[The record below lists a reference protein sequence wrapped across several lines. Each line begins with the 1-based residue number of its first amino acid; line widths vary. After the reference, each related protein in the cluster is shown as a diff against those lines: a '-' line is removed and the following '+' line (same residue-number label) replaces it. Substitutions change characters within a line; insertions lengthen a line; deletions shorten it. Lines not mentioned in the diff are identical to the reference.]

1 MDFVYVYTFTL
12 SRFFYLIYQI
22 LLVVTSQSLNPVILI
37 VFIRMYIWV
46 VLWCN
51 LMLKL
56 RLIITMG
63 NLGGPSYWV
72 GPDACS
78 ATTASDGMC
87 VLAISDAAVRT
98 YRLVD
103 HPG

>member
-1 MDFVYVYTFTL
+1 
-12 SRFFYLIYQI
+12 
-22 LLVVTSQSLNPVILI
+22 
-37 VFIRMYIWV
+37 MYIWV
-46 VLWCN
+46 VPWSN

-56 RLIITMG
+56 RPILTMG
-63 NLGGPSYWV
+63 LLDGPAYPV
-72 GPDACS
+72 RLDVR

-87 VLAISDAAVRT
+87 LWAISDAAVRT